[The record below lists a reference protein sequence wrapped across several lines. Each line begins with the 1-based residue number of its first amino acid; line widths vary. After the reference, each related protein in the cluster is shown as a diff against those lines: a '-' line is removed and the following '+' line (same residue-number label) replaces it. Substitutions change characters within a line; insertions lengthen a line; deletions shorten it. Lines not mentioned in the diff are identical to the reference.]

1 MRTRSLALGLALIAI
16 VLVAVTNVSAQNAGS
31 SRFGVWNN
39 QSNPNNVMTYESYGD
54 GGMKIT
60 VTNTRNGNTS
70 SWGYVTMF
78 DGEFRAVEGQEGS
91 ETAVEVINERS
102 TRIINKR
109 NGRVS
114 QIIKNTTYRGEY
126 RYGKRSKKRGRQSL
140 SVQVPAIV
148 GIPEMNV
155 AVSGGGGK
163 LVSVLAENDLYGTRA
178 LG

>member
-109 NGRVS
+109 NGRVT
-114 QIIKNTTYRGEY
+114 QVIINTLSEDGNTISNEY
-126 RYGKRSKKRGRQSL
+126 VRFDENGKVTRVTHAIYDRQ
-140 SVQVPAIV
+140 
-148 GIPEMNV
+148 
-155 AVSGGGGK
+155 
-163 LVSVLAENDLYGTRA
+163 R
-178 LG
+178 

>member
-109 NGRVS
+109 NGRVT
-114 QIIKNTTYRGEY
+114 QVITNTLSEDGNTISNEY
-126 RYGKRSKKRGRQSL
+126 VRMDADGKITG
-140 SVQVPAIV
+140 V
-148 GIPEMNV
+148 GH
-155 AVSGGGGK
+155 AVY
-163 LVSVLAENDLYGTRA
+163 ERA
-178 LG
+178 Q